1 MSFIWPW
8 VLVSLV
14 GLPVCV
20 LVYANLQR
28 KRSVSAS
35 RVGALGGVQGG
46 TPTLAGMRRHVP
58 PVILLI
64 GVILLALASARPQVT
79 LPLPRMEGT
88 VILAMDVSSSMA
100 AADVEPTR
108 MDAAKLVAKTLVD
121 RRPDSAITGVVAFGE
136 GGLIVQPPTDDEEAL
151 HATIDR
157 LAPQSGSRTSLGGGL
172 LTALNLASPE
182 EDPGTV
188 ETDAAGGAAPRSA
201 FAPAM
206 IVVLTDGENTDPP
219 GPREIAQMAIDRGV
233 RVHTVGVGTP
243 QGAVIEVE
251 GFNLFSQFNE
261 SVLQEISLL
270 TEGDYF
276 RLEDINDIGSVYE
289 ELETEF
295 VVESREV
302 EVTSAVGGI
311 SALLL
316 LASGGLSLFWFGR
329 AP

>member
-20 LVYANLQR
+20 LVYVNLQR
-28 KRSVSAS
+28 RRSASAS
-35 RVGALGGVQGG
+35 RLGTLGGVQGDSA
-46 TPTLAGMRRHVP
+46 TLAGMRRHVP
-58 PVILLI
+58 PIILLV
-64 GVILLALASARPQVT
+64 GVALLAFASARPEVT

-100 AADVEPTR
+100 ADDVEPTR
-108 MDAAKLVAKTLVD
+108 MDAAKTVARALVE
-121 RRPDSAITGVVAFGE
+121 RRPDSAVTGVVAFGE
-136 GGLIVQPPTDDEEAL
+136 GGLIVQPPTGDEEAL
-151 HATIDR
+151 YATIDR
-157 LAPQSGSRTSLGGGL
+157 LTPQSGTSLGRGL
-172 LTALNLASPE
+172 LTALNVASPE
-182 EDPGTV
+182 REPGSV
-188 ETDAAGGAAPRSA
+188 EASDADGSEPRGP

-206 IVVLTDGENTDPP
+206 IILLTDGENTDPP
-219 GPREIAQMAIDRGV
+219 EPTEIAQMAIDRGV
-233 RVHTVGVGTP
+233 RVHTVGVGTE

-251 GFNLFSQFNE
+251 GFNLFTQLNE
-261 SVLQEISLL
+261 PVLREISLL

-276 RLEDINDIGSVYE
+276 RLEDMDDIAAVYE

-302 EVTSAVGGI
+302 EVTSVVGGI

-316 LASGGLSLFWFGR
+316 LASGALSLFWFGR
-329 AP
+329 VP